1 MGNIIHA
8 WLRCPSR
15 RLVSNIS
22 CVMHVWKL
30 LCSCTKRVQRNPP
43 AWSSSRIPFLA
54 ESEILVGDPWFV
66 HTHRGISTQH
76 SHCVKSHKPKGHK
89 CAVWALCTWLIK
101 NVCFR
106 VTFQNSEEV
115 SHFNLSPYLAIAKTH
130 VFYSL

>member
-15 RLVSNIS
+15 RLVFNIS
-22 CVMHVWKL
+22 CVIHVWKH

-101 NVCFR
+101 MCALGWLFR
-106 VTFQNSEEV
+106 LWGSFSFQP
-115 SHFNLSPYLAIAKTH
+115 LPYLAIAKTH